1 MKTGGT
7 DRKFTKTITRK
18 MMKQVQVTYNRKAIA
33 DTLLAENAA
42 ITVQKLYESN
52 EKAVADIFLS
62 VIMKATGSFS
72 STQEKTLQAIA
83 SQCPWVGGDAVYAA
97 RSLYRLIK
105 PKSVFDDDVLCG
117 RDSIPQALQ
126 QEESLPEA
134 LAELKAQDSEITSK
148 TLEVSLYPNPAKDG
162 FTVSFNQPLPEDV
175 LLILTDLYGRRKTI
189 QALNAG
195 TMNFYLNTAA
205 IPSGLYGCSIQSNR
219 QVIAFNKIVITH

>member
-1 MKTGGT
+1 
-7 DRKFTKTITRK
+7 
-18 MMKQVQVTYNRKAIA
+18 
-33 DTLLAENAA
+33 
-42 ITVQKLYESN
+42 
-52 EKAVADIFLS
+52 
-62 VIMKATGSFS
+62 
-72 STQEKTLQAIA
+72 
-83 SQCPWVGGDAVYAA
+83 VGGDAVYAA